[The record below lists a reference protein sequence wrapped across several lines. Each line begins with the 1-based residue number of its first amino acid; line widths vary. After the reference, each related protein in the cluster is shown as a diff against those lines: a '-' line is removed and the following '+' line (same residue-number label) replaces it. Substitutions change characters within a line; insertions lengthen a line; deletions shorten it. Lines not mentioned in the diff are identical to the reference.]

1 MITIHDAITDLHRIV
16 YVEHKPQST
25 KRLDRLADYCVQEL
39 ARRGLHGVAKEQTV
53 PGIGRRK
60 QWDVCWTY
68 DHKVRLG
75 ISLKSVLRNLSGS
88 IPNRLD
94 DLMGEVANVQLHS
107 PEIVVGYVMIINS
120 DFDEDS
126 KSAQWFRSRVQE
138 LSGRERPA
146 WAAGMVEACVV
157 AEASFEPQPMLMT
170 AERDFE
176 VFFDTLAE
184 QVIDRNPGLQLG
196 TMTDSDPSSGTESDP
211 SIN

>member
-1 MITIHDAITDLHRIV
+1 MITIHDAITELHRIV
-16 YVEHKPQST
+16 YVEHKRQST
-25 KRLDRLADYCVQEL
+25 KRLERLADYCMQEL
-39 ARRGLHGVAKEQTV
+39 ARRGLHGVAKEQPV

-120 DFDEDS
+120 DFDDDG

-157 AEASFEPQPMLMT
+157 AEASFEPQPRLMT

-176 VFFDTLAE
+176 VFFDTLAKH
-184 QVIDRNPGLQLG
+184 VIDRNPGLQLG
-196 TMTDSDPSSGTESDP
+196 TKTDADPSGGTGSDP

>member
-16 YVEHKPQST
+16 YVENKPQST
-25 KRLDRLADYCVQEL
+25 RRLECLADYCVQEL
-39 ARRGLHGVAKEQTV
+39 ARRGLQGVAKEQFV
-53 PGIGRRK
+53 PGVGRRK

-75 ISLKSVLRNLSGS
+75 ISLKSVLRNLSGAM
-88 IPNRLD
+88 PNRLD

-120 DFDEDS
+120 DLDDGG

-146 WAAGMVEACVV
+146 WAAGMIEACVV
-157 AEASFEPQPMLMT
+157 AEASFEPRPRLMT
-170 AERDFE
+170 AERDFK
-176 VFFDTLAE
+176 VFFETLAK
-184 QVIDRNPGLQLG
+184 QVIDRNPGLQPG
-196 TMTDSDPSSGTESDP
+196 PTTDTDP
-211 SIN
+211 